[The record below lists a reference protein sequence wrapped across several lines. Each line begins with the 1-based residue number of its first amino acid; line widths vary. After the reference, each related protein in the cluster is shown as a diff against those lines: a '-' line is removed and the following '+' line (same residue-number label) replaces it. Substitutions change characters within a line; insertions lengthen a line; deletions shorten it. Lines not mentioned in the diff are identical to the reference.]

1 MVCTGT
7 LRSRVQIIEKQL
19 LDVDLQLRELRGAS
33 WKGLSQPEP
42 ELEPESAQGDREQGE
57 DTKQLRWWE
66 RPDVL
71 ARMRCDPSTGDET
84 SQVMLSKYQIS
95 SRFAIAMTCVVTG
108 ACTINLTYST
118 MHD

>member
-1 MVCTGT
+1 M
-7 LRSRVQIIEKQL
+7 
-19 LDVDLQLRELRGAS
+19 
-33 WKGLSQPEP
+33 SQPEP
-42 ELEPESAQGDREQGE
+42 ELEPESAQGDDREKGE
-57 DTKQLRWWE
+57 DTTQPLRWWE

-84 SQVMLSKYQIS
+84 SHQVMLSKYQISS

-108 ACTINLTYST
+108 ARTINLTYSN